1 MPKNLTISIVQT
13 KLHWEDPQA
22 NYKSLYRTLSK
33 MEKGETDLIVLP
45 EMFSTGFSMNAKR
58 LAEEMEGPSMQWMFE
73 TAQGMKAAICGSI
86 MIREKD
92 RYFNRFIWMEPDG
105 HYDQYDKRHLFRM
118 GKEDKTYTAGTESLV
133 IEYKGWGFCPMV
145 CYDLRFPVW
154 SRNRIVMRNGKSLP
168 DYDVLLY
175 VANWPSA
182 RSFAWKQLL
191 SARAIENQCYLAGV
205 NRIGTDGNGVDHSG
219 DSVVLDPLGGVIS
232 DLRPKKQGICTV
244 ELDWKALQ
252 DLRKR
257 FPVLT
262 DADDFGWSS
271 AL

>member
-1 MPKNLTISIVQT
+1 
-13 KLHWEDPQA
+13 
-22 NYKSLYRTLSK
+22 
-33 MEKGETDLIVLP
+33 
-45 EMFSTGFSMNAKR
+45 
-58 LAEEMEGPSMQWMFE
+58 
-73 TAQGMKAAICGSI
+73 
-86 MIREKD
+86 
-92 RYFNRFIWMEPDG
+92 
-105 HYDQYDKRHLFRM
+105 
-118 GKEDKTYTAGTESLV
+118 
-133 IEYKGWGFCPMV
+133 
-145 CYDLRFPVW
+145 
-154 SRNRIVMRNGKSLP
+154 
-168 DYDVLLY
+168 
-175 VANWPSA
+175 
-182 RSFAWKQLL
+182 
-191 SARAIENQCYLAGV
+191 V